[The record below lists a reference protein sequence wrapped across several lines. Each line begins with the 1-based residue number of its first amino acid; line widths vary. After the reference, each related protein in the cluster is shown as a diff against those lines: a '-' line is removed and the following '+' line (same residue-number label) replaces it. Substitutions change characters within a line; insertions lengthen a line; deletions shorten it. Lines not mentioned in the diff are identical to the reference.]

1 MELLWIIPM
10 CTVAALV
17 VINLTRMVVTTS
29 DVVTKK
35 YLNYIDP
42 KESIKEFAMDDV
54 SIAIEEE
61 VERRVDI
68 EVAEYI
74 KLHKQHQA

>member
-17 VINLTRMVVTTS
+17 IINLTRMVVTTS